1 MNEKRVRL
9 EKFSLKN
16 ADSSS
21 SSCSTS
27 SFSDDETDDKILK
40 PIKDYLYNR
49 KELSH
54 QLFMSVK
61 TEKIKMMLPQ
71 TLKKID
77 MDELEELC
85 ANELCGMS
93 KSRIISILN
102 GKQMIDSSNTSESDD
117 SGPSLEIISDTE
129 AWLTDSELP
138 ADKDSAPASKSI
150 KTKSKKI
157 KKEPTGSDKQSKTN
171 SSKNKSGRK
180 QALGSVKVKN
190 EKEPSKSQP
199 QQGESLLDL
208 LELEMR
214 ARAIRALIRKEEDI
228 IPNESSSK
236 ISTGVN
242 SLLNQAN
249 ISLVDTNLVNSS
261 GNDKETDKNSTR
273 SRVDEAVSLTLNSNE
288 DEDVVLVVKPTP
300 TINLLSSDS
309 EPEDSNNISQSNGKK
324 IEINNEII
332 NNENNLIKSKDDDD
346 GKSKSTSADT
356 LNINKSNKD
365 NDVNNKNPVGTNR
378 ESVDKAQEPAI
389 TQVPSNKSSD
399 KEKSKINESSKI
411 FNESNNTSVNS
422 IALHDYDEIIDLDNY
437 SDDMEEIETDKIDS
451 SLGSK
456 SSKVQVK
463 CTVES
468 NSTESSSL
476 DSSETWA
483 TRYYQTD
490 NVQSVIKESK
500 IQSEI
505 RKRLRERQ
513 KLSKL
518 NNNNNAGNPSSKES
532 VKKSSIVEKP
542 IEPDNSKPTGSVEE
556 YLALKRVSSPDVKS
570 TASEQN
576 QTDVKVDNITSE
588 KIYPATTEN
597 IDQSAGDESTI
608 EQPHVSPS
616 PVREEN
622 S

>member
-1 MNEKRVRL
+1 MNDKRVRL
-9 EKFSLKN
+9 EKFTPKN

-27 SFSDDETDDKILK
+27 SFSEDETDDKPLK

-49 KELSH
+49 REMSR

-77 MDELEELC
+77 LSELEELC

-93 KSRIISILN
+93 KSRVLSILN
-102 GKQMIDSSNTSESDD
+102 GKQMLDSSNTSESDD

-129 AWLTDSELP
+129 AWITDSELP
-138 ADKDSAPASKSI
+138 DEKDKVSASKSR
-150 KTKSKKI
+150 KVKMKKI
-157 KKEPTGSDKQSKTN
+157 KKEPTASDKQAKTN
-171 SSKNKSGRK
+171 SQNKNKSARK
-180 QALGSVKVKN
+180 QTVALVKVKN
-190 EKEPSKSQP
+190 EKESKSQP

-228 IPNESSSK
+228 IPNESTSK
-236 ISTGVN
+236 ISANVN
-242 SLLNQAN
+242 SLLDQAN
-249 ISLVDTNLVNSS
+249 ISLAVGLGNNSS
-261 GNDKETDKNSTR
+261 KEADKSSAR
-273 SRVDEAVSLTLNSNE
+273 SKVEEAVSLSLNSNE

-309 EPEDSNNISQSNGKK
+309 EAEDSNVNISKSNGEK
-324 IEINNEII
+324 IETSTECYLTDKNNKE
-332 NNENNLIKSKDDDD
+332 ENQDKLSD
-346 GKSKSTSADT
+346 S
-356 LNINKSNKD
+356 LNINKINQD
-365 NDVNNKNPVGTNR
+365 NDVNNKSSGSTNS
-378 ESVDKAQEPAI
+378 ESKDKSQDSAI
-389 TQVPSNKSSD
+389 TKVPSDNKSSELY
-399 KEKSKINESSKI
+399 KEKSKKINEPSKVLE
-411 FNESNNTSVNS
+411 ESGNS
-422 IALHDYDEIIDLDNY
+422 IILHDEDEIIDLDNY
-437 SDDMEEIETDKIDS
+437 SDDMDEIENDKIVS
-451 SLGSK
+451 SSVK
-456 SSKVQVK
+456 NNPSKVEVK
-463 CTVES
+463 FTVES

-518 NNNNNAGNPSSKES
+518 NNNSNNNGNSVSKES
-532 VKKSSIVEKP
+532 VIKSNAVEKP

-570 TASEQN
+570 TVCEQN
-576 QTDVKVDNITSE
+576 PTDVKVDNIPGE
-588 KIYPATTEN
+588 KIFPVTTEN

-616 PVREEN
+616 IPVQEN

>member
-9 EKFSLKN
+9 EKFTSKN

-27 SFSDDETDDKILK
+27 SFSEDETDDKRLK

-49 KELSH
+49 KEMSR

-77 MDELEELC
+77 LSELEELC

-93 KSRIISILN
+93 KSRVLSILN
-102 GKQMIDSSNTSESDD
+102 GKQMLDSSNTSESDD

-129 AWLTDSELP
+129 AWITDSELP
-138 ADKDSAPASKSI
+138 DEKDKVSASKSRKV
-150 KTKSKKI
+150 KTKKI
-157 KKEPTGSDKQSKTN
+157 KKEPIASDKQAKTN
-171 SSKNKSGRK
+171 SQNKNKSTRK
-180 QALGSVKVKN
+180 QTAALVKVKN
-190 EKEPSKSQP
+190 EKESKSQP
-199 QQGESLLDL
+199 QQQGESLLDL

-228 IPNESSSK
+228 IPNETTSK
-236 ISTGVN
+236 VSANVN
-242 SLLNQAN
+242 KLLDQAN
-249 ISLVDTNLVNSS
+249 ISLADGLGNNSTK
-261 GNDKETDKNSTR
+261 DKEADKSSAR
-273 SRVDEAVSLTLNSNE
+273 SKVEEAVSLSLNSNE

-309 EPEDSNNISQSNGKK
+309 EAEDSNVNISKSNGEK
-324 IEINNEII
+324 IETSTECYLTDKNNKE
-332 NNENNLIKSKDDDD
+332 ENQDKLTDS
-346 GKSKSTSADT
+346 
-356 LNINKSNKD
+356 LNINKINQG
-365 NDVNNKNPVGTNR
+365 NDVNNKSSGSTNS
-378 ESVDKAQEPAI
+378 ESKDKSQDSAI
-389 TQVPSNKSSD
+389 TKVPSDKSSQLY
-399 KEKSKINESSKI
+399 KEKSKKINEPSKVLEESS
-411 FNESNNTSVNS
+411 NS
-422 IALHDYDEIIDLDNY
+422 IELHDEDEIIDLDNY
-437 SDDMEEIETDKIDS
+437 SDDMDEIENDKIVS
-451 SLGSK
+451 SSIK
-456 SSKVQVK
+456 NNQSKVEVK
-463 CTVES
+463 FNVES

-518 NNNNNAGNPSSKES
+518 NNNSNNNGNAGTKES
-532 VKKSSIVEKP
+532 ARKSSAVEKP

-570 TASEQN
+570 TVCEQN
-576 QTDVKVDNITSE
+576 PTDVKVDNITGE
-588 KIYPATTEN
+588 KIFPVTTEN

-616 PVREEN
+616 IPVQEN

>member
-1 MNEKRVRL
+1 MNDKRARL
-9 EKFSLKN
+9 EKFTPKN

-27 SFSDDETDDKILK
+27 SFSEDETDDKPLK

-49 KELSH
+49 KEMSR

-71 TLKKID
+71 TLKKTD
-77 MDELEELC
+77 LSELEELC
-85 ANELCGMS
+85 VNELCGMS
-93 KSRIISILN
+93 KSRVLSILN
-102 GKQMIDSSNTSESDD
+102 GKQMLDSSNTSESDD

-129 AWLTDSELP
+129 AWITDSELP
-138 ADKDSAPASKSI
+138 DDKDKVSASKSRKV
-150 KTKSKKI
+150 KTKKI
-157 KKEPTGSDKQSKTN
+157 KKEPTASDKQAKTN
-171 SSKNKSGRK
+171 SQNKNKSARK
-180 QALGSVKVKN
+180 QTADLVKVKN
-190 EKEPSKSQP
+190 EKESKSQP

-228 IPNESSSK
+228 IPNESTTSK
-236 ISTGVN
+236 ISVNVN
-242 SLLNQAN
+242 SLLDQAN
-249 ISLVDTNLVNSS
+249 ISLAVGL
-261 GNDKETDKNSTR
+261 GNNSTKEADKSSAR
-273 SRVDEAVSLTLNSNE
+273 SKVEEAVSLSLNSNE

-309 EPEDSNNISQSNGKK
+309 EAEDSNVNISKSNGEK
-324 IEINNEII
+324 IETSTECSLTDKNNK
-332 NNENNLIKSKDDDD
+332 ENQDKLSD
-346 GKSKSTSADT
+346 S
-356 LNINKSNKD
+356 LNINKINQA
-365 NDVNNKNPVGTNR
+365 NDVNNKSSGGTNS
-378 ESVDKAQEPAI
+378 ESKDKSQDSAI
-389 TQVPSNKSSD
+389 TKVPSDKSSELY
-399 KEKSKINESSKI
+399 KEKSKKINEPSKVLEESS
-411 FNESNNTSVNS
+411 SNS
-422 IALHDYDEIIDLDNY
+422 IILHDEDEIIDLDNY
-437 SDDMEEIETDKIDS
+437 SDDMDEIENDKIIES
-451 SLGSK
+451 SVK
-456 SSKVQVK
+456 NNPSKVEVK
-463 CTVES
+463 FTVES

-518 NNNNNAGNPSSKES
+518 NNNSNNNGNSASKES
-532 VKKSSIVEKP
+532 VIKSNAVEKP

-570 TASEQN
+570 TVCEQN
-576 QTDVKVDNITSE
+576 PTDVKVDNIPGE
-588 KIYPATTEN
+588 KIFPVTTEN

-616 PVREEN
+616 IPVQEN

>member
-1 MNEKRVRL
+1 MNDKRVRL

-49 KELSH
+49 KELSR

-171 SSKNKSGRK
+171 PSKNKSGRK
-180 QALGSVKVKN
+180 QAVGTVKVKN

-249 ISLVDTNLVNSS
+249 ISLVDTNLVNSTS
-261 GNDKETDKNSTR
+261 NDKETDKIATR

-324 IEINNEII
+324 IEINNE
-332 NNENNLIKSKDDDD
+332 NNLIKSNNDD
-346 GKSKSTSADT
+346 GNGNSKSTSADT

-365 NDVNNKNPVGTNR
+365 NDVNNKDPVGTNR

-389 TQVPSNKSSD
+389 TQVPSNESSD

-437 SDDMEEIETDKIDS
+437 SDDMEEIESDKIDS

-518 NNNNNAGNPSSKES
+518 NNNNNNAGNPSSKES

-576 QTDVKVDNITSE
+576 KTDVKVDNITSE

-616 PVREEN
+616 LVREEN